1 MFSEHVCTLGQ
12 VYTHYDNLHDQ
23 LLGTL
28 GCGVITA
35 SKGII
40 ETAQELLIDEPCLY
54 RSSLFS
60 LCLTLEPCSNS
71 SPVSH
76 TLTDFLF

>member
-1 MFSEHVCTLGQ
+1 MFSENVCTLGQ
-12 VYTHYDNLHDQ
+12 VYTHYYNLHDQ

-28 GCGVITA
+28 GCGVVTA

-40 ETAQELLIDEPCLY
+40 ETAQELLIDEPYLY

-60 LCLTLEPCSNS
+60 LPDPRALLQFIS
-71 SPVSH
+71 SFSH
-76 TLTDFLF
+76 TY